1 MIISILISLE
11 LPLKTLERKYTG
23 RILIDMS
30 EDDKC
35 LIQVEYENQKNQKT
49 KRVVEEYKDFPNV
62 KQPHEVKFL

>member
-35 LIQVEYENQKNQKT
+35 LIQVEYENQKKPEN
-49 KRVVEEYKDFPNV
+49 
-62 KQPHEVKFL
+62 